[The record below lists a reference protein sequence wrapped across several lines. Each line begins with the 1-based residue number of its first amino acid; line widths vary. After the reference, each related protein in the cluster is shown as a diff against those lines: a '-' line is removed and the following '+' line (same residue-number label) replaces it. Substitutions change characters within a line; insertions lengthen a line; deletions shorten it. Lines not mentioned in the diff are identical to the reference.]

1 MGQRGKFAL
10 IGLVA
15 FVAGWLV
22 LSAVAADNAP
32 GKSAGGKDVTQ
43 KTQAASVRVAPVEA
57 QSIAPELT
65 AVGNV
70 IPYETVAVTARINS
84 QIAEV
89 KFKAGDYVEK
99 GAPLFVLDSREI
111 QAGLN
116 QAKAK
121 LAGDQSQLETL
132 KKEYDRAELG
142 VTQGFSSQSVRD
154 LARAAYDQAQSNIRM
169 SAAQVD
175 SLKVQLSYTLI
186 TAPISGRTGTV
197 NYTQGNVVPA
207 NSTVPLVTI
216 NQIRPIS
223 VQAALPQ
230 TSIDGVRAALAQG
243 PVTVEATTNTGK
255 KVSGTLEY
263 IENTIDTATGTYNT
277 RSTFANDDETL
288 WPGTLANVRLS
299 LGQGQE
305 TLTVPEV
312 AIQHSQTGDFVY
324 VIDGEDT
331 AHKRD
336 VKVARIQEG
345 KALIAEGLKA
355 GERVAT
361 DGMMA
366 IKDGGP
372 VTINDG
378 AKPEMQK

>member
-1 MGQRGKFAL
+1 MRQRGKFVL
-10 IGLVA
+10 VGLAA
-15 FVAGWLV
+15 FVVGWLV
-22 LSAVAADNAP
+22 ISAVAADKDT
-32 GKSAGGKDVTQ
+32 GKGKDGAP
-43 KTQAASVRVAPVEA
+43 KTPPVSVRVAPVEA

-70 IPYETVAVTARINS
+70 IPYETVTVTARVNS

-99 GAPLFVLDSREI
+99 DAPLFILDSREI
-111 QAGLN
+111 QANLN

-121 LAGDQSQLETL
+121 LAGDKSQLETL

-142 VTQGFSSQSVRD
+142 VTQGFASQSVRD
-154 LARAAYDQAQSNIRM
+154 LARAAYHLAESNARV
-169 SAAQVD
+169 SAASVET
-175 SLKVQLSYTLI
+175 LKVQLSYTVI
-186 TAPISGRTGTV
+186 NAPISGRTGTV
-197 NYTQGNVVPA
+197 NYTQGNIVPA

-216 NQIRPIS
+216 NQTSPIS

-230 TSIDGVRAALAQG
+230 NSIDAVRAAMAQG
-243 PVTVEATTNTGK
+243 PITVEAITNTGK

-277 RSTFANDDETL
+277 RSTFENDEETL
-288 WPGTLANVRLS
+288 WPGTLVNVRLS

-324 VIDGEDT
+324 VIDDESV

-345 KALIAEGLKA
+345 KALITDGIKS

-366 IKDGGP
+366 IKDGGK
-372 VTINDG
+372 VEINTG
-378 AKPEMQK
+378 AAASEVAQ